1 VGFITEKMLNTYER
15 ADSKALCDA
24 IIEGMQEN
32 KAKEIVLLDLRE
44 IPGAVCQ
51 FFVIC
56 SGDSSTQVEGIS
68 SAVMRNTRKEL
79 KEKPWHTEG
88 KTNSEWVLLDYID
101 VVVHIFYRETR
112 SFYDLEDLWADAIRT
127 DIPTLN

>member
-1 VGFITEKMLNTYER
+1 VGLITERMLNTSER
-15 ADSKALCDA
+15 VDSKALCDA
-24 IIEGMQEN
+24 IIDGMQEN

-44 IPGAVCQ
+44 IPGAVCK

-56 SGDSSTQVEGIS
+56 SGDSSTQVDGIS

-101 VVVHIFYRETR
+101 VVVHIFYKETR
-112 SFYDLEDLWADAIRT
+112 SFYDLEDLWADAKRT